1 MLETLRLPLKV
12 ILRERVILHVFFM
25 DVYYEFFFFF
35 FFMYNALACV
45 SKYVMPIKKYELKL
59 N

>member
-1 MLETLRLPLKV
+1 MN
-12 ILRERVILHVFFM
+12 
-25 DVYYEFFFFF
+25 FFFF

>member
-1 MLETLRLPLKV
+1 MLEPLRLPLKV

-25 DVYYEFFFFF
+25 DIYYDFIFFS
-35 FFMYNALACV
+35 MYNALAFV

>member
-1 MLETLRLPLKV
+1 M
-12 ILRERVILHVFFM
+12 IIIFFS
-25 DVYYEFFFFF
+25 
-35 FFMYNALACV
+35 MYNALACV